1 MESPWRALSMP
12 VMSVNRNMSLQR
24 LPGPMGNKGIPRDCL
39 LVQHAARSQGL
50 VVNSRSWQTGGRI
63 RPTQERQVGTA

>member
-1 MESPWRALSMP
+1 MESPWLALSMP

-24 LPGPMGNKGIPRDCL
+24 LPGPMGNEGIPRDCL
-39 LVQHAARSQGL
+39 LVQHVARCQGL
-50 VVNSRSWQTGGRI
+50 VVHSRSWQMGGRI